1 MYVTPPPTP
10 PPPAGI
16 TTGTILA
23 AARITGSCTDLST
36 QRTAPSDAVL
46 VIEDFSESE
55 LSGSTKP
62 RRIGRYT
69 PGFASAPRMKGDHF
83 GHAHARHRDT
93 TVHRLRPFPLGRV
106 GRVPVRRGPPRRR
119 GTSAPPHPR
128 SPPRQPRLRRRPART
143 PARRA
148 HLHPAV
154 HRMDTRRQRA

>member
-1 MYVTPPPTP
+1 LDVTGDPQVPNAMYVTPPPTP

-62 RRIGRYT
+62 RCIGRYT
-69 PGFASAPRMKGDHF
+69 PGFRPANERRPLRTRPCTSPRHNG
-83 GHAHARHRDT
+83 
-93 TVHRLRPFPLGRV
+93 
-106 GRVPVRRGPPRRR
+106 
-119 GTSAPPHPR
+119 
-128 SPPRQPRLRRRPART
+128 SPPTALPTGPY
-143 PARRA
+143 
-148 HLHPAV
+148 
-154 HRMDTRRQRA
+154 